1 MIKSWAEKETRK
13 LFEGKAS
20 KIPTDLQK
28 RTLSKL
34 QALHAAPALETLGKI
49 PGNKLESLSGN
60 REGQHSIRI
69 NVQYRV
75 CFRWENGDAYE
86 VEVVDYHH

>member
-1 MIKSWAEKETRK
+1 VIKSWAAKETRK

-20 KIPTDLQK
+20 RIPTDLQK
-28 RTLSKL
+28 RALSKL
-34 QALHAAPALETLGKI
+34 QAIHAAPSLETLGKV
-49 PGNKLESLSGN
+49 PGNELESLCGD
-60 REGQHSIRI
+60 RQGQHSIRI

-86 VEVVDYHH
+86 VEVIDYHG